1 MWKWTRP
8 DNIQLLILD
17 GDTLEEEFLTYPY
30 SKDGK
35 IIKKIIVT
43 KTDKLIS
50 YENSI
55 MYFDLYDLIQEVME
69 KEKCE
74 SYAIISISKDILFLK
89 SMIEYHIGTILV
101 GNLIHDFLKN
111 IPDYDVLTIKQIVE
125 VLNYD
130 RKGYCAEIFATYESS
145 KKTMS
150 LLFCNES
157 ITLADGS
164 ERVVDLYFGGRYYAN
179 KHMYILNDPLSH
191 IVKQFKSRYVKVVDL
206 FFDLACRYIAQIE
219 NVDSFTYI
227 PLKPADIKE
236 GKFDRFNNLKLI
248 GLKKENMQLDTFLR
262 CIKDFSQKGN
272 DLYVRR
278 EIVKGAFEVIKDV
291 ENKTIVI
298 IDDVFSTGST
308 ILEAVKILYEAG
320 AKKVIAVLL
329 LSVNQLTES
338 SIKYK
343 NLKCNICGSNMK
355 LRMNKSSGQL
365 FFGCENYQEHENGK
379 SSTIDLLSGMD
390 TLKEINKLEVVD
402 IVDLQDEF

>member
-1 MWKWTRP
+1 MVR
-8 DNIQLLILD
+8 LL
-17 GDTLEEEFLTYPY
+17 
-30 SKDGK
+30 
-35 IIKKIIVT
+35 KKIIVT

-329 LSVNQLTES
+329 SVNQLTES

>member
-74 SYAIISISKDILFLK
+74 SYSIISISKDILFLK

-130 RKGYCAEIFATYESS
+130 RKGYCVEIFATYESS

-329 LSVNQLTES
+329 SVNQLTES

-365 FFGCENYQEHENGK
+365 FFGCENYQEHENDK

>member
-43 KTDKLIS
+43 KTDRLIS

-329 LSVNQLTES
+329 SVNQLTES

>member
-278 EIVKGAFEVIKDV
+278 EIVKGAFEVIKGV

-320 AKKVIAVLL
+320 AKKVIAVL

>member
-74 SYAIISISKDILFLK
+74 SYSIISISKDILFLK

-248 GLKKENMQLDTFLR
+248 GLKKENMKLDTFLR

-320 AKKVIAVLL
+320 AKKVIAVL

>member
-329 LSVNQLTES
+329 SVNQLTES

-355 LRMNKSSGQL
+355 LGMNKSSGQL

>member
-30 SKDGK
+30 SKDGR

-329 LSVNQLTES
+329 SVNQLTES

>member
-329 LSVNQLTES
+329 SVNQLTES

-379 SSTIDLLSGMD
+379 SSTIDLLSVMD

>member
-55 MYFDLYDLIQEVME
+55 MYFHLYDLIQEVME

-329 LSVNQLTES
+329 SVNQLTES

>member
-329 LSVNQLTES
+329 SVNQLTES

-379 SSTIDLLSGMD
+379 TSTIDLLSGMD

>member
-35 IIKKIIVT
+35 IIKKIVT

-329 LSVNQLTES
+329 SVNQLTES

>member
-329 LSVNQLTES
+329 SVNQLTES

-365 FFGCENYQEHENGK
+365 FFGYENYQEHENGK

>member
-8 DNIQLLILD
+8 DNIQLLLLD
-17 GDTLEEEFLTYPY
+17 GDTLEEELLTYPY

-329 LSVNQLTES
+329 SVNQLTES

-365 FFGCENYQEHENGK
+365 FFGCDYYQEHENGK

>member
-8 DNIQLLILD
+8 DNIQLLMLD

-329 LSVNQLTES
+329 SVNQLTES

>member
-329 LSVNQLTES
+329 SVNQLTES

-390 TLKEINKLEVVD
+390 TLKEINK
-402 IVDLQDEF
+402 

>member
-74 SYAIISISKDILFLK
+74 SYAIIPISKDILFLK

-125 VLNYD
+125 VLNYG

-329 LSVNQLTES
+329 SVNQLTES

-379 SSTIDLLSGMD
+379 SSTIDLLSGLE

>member
-55 MYFDLYDLIQEVME
+55 MYFDLYDLIQEVMK

-329 LSVNQLTES
+329 SVNQLTES

>member
-206 FFDLACRYIAQIE
+206 FFDLACRYIAQIK

-329 LSVNQLTES
+329 SVNQLTES

>member
-74 SYAIISISKDILFLK
+74 SYSIISISKDILFLK

-130 RKGYCAEIFATYESS
+130 RKGYCVEIFATYESS

-329 LSVNQLTES
+329 SVNQLTES

>member
-111 IPDYDVLTIKQIVE
+111 IPDYDVSTIKQIVE

-329 LSVNQLTES
+329 SVNQLTES

>member
-191 IVKQFKSRYVKVVDL
+191 IVKQFKSLYVKVVDL

-329 LSVNQLTES
+329 SVNQLTES

>member
-125 VLNYD
+125 VLNYG

-329 LSVNQLTES
+329 SVNPLTES

>member
-125 VLNYD
+125 VLNYG

-329 LSVNQLTES
+329 SVNQLTES

>member
-206 FFDLACRYIAQIE
+206 FFDLACRYIDQIE

-329 LSVNQLTES
+329 SVNQLTES

-402 IVDLQDEF
+402 IVDLEDEF

>member
-74 SYAIISISKDILFLK
+74 SYSIISISKDILFLK
-89 SMIEYHIGTILV
+89 SMIEYHIRTILV

-329 LSVNQLTES
+329 SVNQLTES

>member
-298 IDDVFSTGST
+298 IDDVFSAGST

-320 AKKVIAVLL
+320 AKKVIAVL

>member
-74 SYAIISISKDILFLK
+74 SYSIISISKDILFLK

-278 EIVKGAFEVIKDV
+278 EIVKGAFEVIRDV

-320 AKKVIAVLL
+320 AKKVIAVL

>member
-298 IDDVFSTGST
+298 IDDVFSPGST
-308 ILEAVKILYEAG
+308 ILEAVKIVYEAG
-320 AKKVIAVLL
+320 AKKVIAVL

-379 SSTIDLLSGMD
+379 SSTIDLVSGMD

>member
-262 CIKDFSQKGN
+262 CIKDFSKKGN

-320 AKKVIAVLL
+320 AKKVIAVL

>member
-111 IPDYDVLTIKQIVE
+111 IPDYDDLTIKQIVE

-329 LSVNQLTES
+329 SVNQLTES

>member
-308 ILEAVKILYEAG
+308 ILEAVKILYEAC
-320 AKKVIAVLL
+320 AKKVIAVL

>member
-191 IVKQFKSRYVKVVDL
+191 IVKQCKSRYVKVVDL

-329 LSVNQLTES
+329 SVNQLTES

-402 IVDLQDEF
+402 IVDLEDEF

>member
-329 LSVNQLTES
+329 SVNQLTES

-402 IVDLQDEF
+402 IVDLEDEF

>member
-150 LLFCNES
+150 LLFYNES

-298 IDDVFSTGST
+298 IDDVFSAGST

-320 AKKVIAVLL
+320 AKKVIAVL

>member
-74 SYAIISISKDILFLK
+74 SYAIITISKDILFLK

-329 LSVNQLTES
+329 SVNQLTES

>member
-125 VLNYD
+125 VLNYV

-329 LSVNQLTES
+329 SVNQLTES

>member
-329 LSVNQLTES
+329 SVNQLTES

>member
-291 ENKTIVI
+291 ENKTVVI

-320 AKKVIAVLL
+320 AKKVIAVL

-402 IVDLQDEF
+402 IVDLEDEF

>member
-74 SYAIISISKDILFLK
+74 SYAIISISKDILLLK

-308 ILEAVKILYEAG
+308 ILEAVKILYESG
-320 AKKVIAVLL
+320 AKKVIAVL